1 MKVFGRTTIS
11 EILQDRIVFRN
22 LSPLDAALPGLDVL
36 GKEIGLASGYI
47 PRKSHLDYARVIV
60 KLLKHVQNL
69 DAPSFEIE
77 NLVLVGDTLLNDAKA
92 FENICQVSGWSG
104 KAFIGSENM
113 DELVRIEKEMT
124 DTGQELYLANRWSS
138 LSDFDCY
145 CFGCNMAIGSGTAVV
160 IDLDKTVLGA
170 RGRNSHVIDEVRI
183 QAVHNTVKRL
193 LGQSF
198 DKKVFSDIY
207 EHFNSDR
214 YHLFTSDNQDYLA
227 YICLMIC
234 SGIVSKHQLE
244 NDIKS
249 GTLQSFQQFIETIG
263 DHKNDLIPNLENI
276 HSDIYT
282 RVQAGDPTPFKS
294 FRRNEYLS
302 TIEYMGKSTY
312 AASAVE
318 ILSSEIVVT
327 EEVRDIALVWKERG
341 AILFGLSDKPDE
353 ASIPSPD
360 LARQGYV
367 PINQVEAWSVG
378 CV

>member
-1 MKVFGRTTIS
+1 MKVFSRTTIR

-22 LSPLDAALPGLDVL
+22 LSPLDDALPGLDVL
-36 GKEIGLASGYI
+36 GKDIGLASGYI

-69 DAPSFEIE
+69 DAPSFEIR

-92 FENICQVSGWSG
+92 FSNICQVSGWSG

-113 DELVRIEKEMT
+113 DEPVRIEKEMT
-124 DTGQELYLANRWSS
+124 ESGQELYLANRWSS
-138 LSDFDCY
+138 LSDFDRY
-145 CFGCNMAIGSGTAVV
+145 CVECNMAIGSGTAVV

-183 QAVHNTVKRL
+183 QAVHNTVKRM

-198 DKKVFSDIY
+198 DKNVFGDVY
-207 EHFNSDR
+207 EHFNGDSF
-214 YHLFTSDNQDYLA
+214 HSFTSDNQDYLA
-227 YICLMIC
+227 YICLVIC
-234 SGIVSKHQLE
+234 SGLFSKYQLE

-249 GTLQSFQQFIETIG
+249 GILQSFQQFIKIIEG
-263 DHKNDLIPNLENI
+263 QKNDLMPNLENI

-294 FRRNEYLS
+294 FRHNEYLS
-302 TIEYMGKSTY
+302 TIEHMGKSTR
-312 AASAVE
+312 AASAEE

-327 EEVRDIALVWKERG
+327 EEVRDMALVWKERG

-367 PINQVEAWSVG
+367 PIHQVEAWSIG
-378 CV
+378 GR

>member
-22 LSPLDAALPGLDVL
+22 LSPLDTALPELDVL
-36 GKEIGLASGYI
+36 GKDIGLASGYI
-47 PRKSHLDYARVIV
+47 PRKSNVDYARVIV
-60 KLLKHVQNL
+60 KLLKHIQNL
-69 DAPSFEIE
+69 DAPSIEIE
-77 NLVLVGDTLLNDAKA
+77 NLVLVGDTLLNDVKA

-104 KAFIGSENM
+104 KAFIGSKNM
-113 DELVRIEKEMT
+113 DELVRIDKEMT

-138 LSDFDCY
+138 LSDFDRY
-145 CFGCNMAIGSGTAVV
+145 CFGCNMPIGSGTAVV

-183 QAVHNTVKRL
+183 QAVHNTVKRM

-207 EHFNSDR
+207 EYFNSDKF
-214 YHLFTSDNQDYLA
+214 HSFTSDNQDYLA
-227 YICLMIC
+227 YICLIVC
-234 SGIVSKHQLE
+234 SGLVSKHQLE

-249 GTLQSFQQFIETIG
+249 GTLQSFQQFIETIE
-263 DHKNDLIPNLENI
+263 DHKNDLMPNLENI

-282 RVQAGDPTPFKS
+282 RVQTGDPTPFKS

-302 TIEYMGKSTY
+302 TIEYMGKSTH
-312 AASAVE
+312 AASAEE

-367 PINQVEAWSVG
+367 PIHQVEAWSVG